1 MPLINIRNSGDIA
14 IWLVALLAL
23 LAFLDSI
30 FNYFWTGNG
39 IHGTEGALLVVASTF
54 LMGVAAV
61 LIGNRW
67 VGGWLRTLF
76 EILLVLDFAGTAAA
90 ACRCTIS
97 CSWQVWNSDPKSVLS
112 AAKLWRPDGCTRI
125 SFLPTTPNP
134 MFYGP
139 YKPGGTRPF
148 LLQCNGY
155 RPARLAT

>member
-14 IWLVALLAL
+14 IWLVALAAL

-90 ACRCTIS
+90 AYLLEAWILLIL
-97 CSWQVWNSDPKSVLS
+97 VVL
-112 AAKLWRPDGCTRI
+112 AFVAWIAHVVRPARR
-125 SFLPTTPNP
+125 TTPNL
-134 MFYGP
+134 G
-139 YKPGGTRPF
+139 
-148 LLQCNGY
+148 
-155 RPARLAT
+155 

>member
-90 ACRCTIS
+90 AYLLEAWILLILVVLAFV
-97 CSWQVWNSDPKSVLS
+97 VWIAHVV
-112 AAKLWRPDGCTRI
+112 RPARR
-125 SFLPTTPNP
+125 TTPNL
-134 MFYGP
+134 G
-139 YKPGGTRPF
+139 
-148 LLQCNGY
+148 
-155 RPARLAT
+155 

>member
-1 MPLINIRNSGDIA
+1 MPLMNIRNSGDIA

-90 ACRCTIS
+90 AYLLEAWILLIL
-97 CSWQVWNSDPKSVLS
+97 VVL
-112 AAKLWRPDGCTRI
+112 AFVAWIAHLVRPARR
-125 SFLPTTPNP
+125 TTPNL
-134 MFYGP
+134 G
-139 YKPGGTRPF
+139 
-148 LLQCNGY
+148 
-155 RPARLAT
+155 

>member
-1 MPLINIRNSGDIA
+1 MPVINIRNSGDIA

-76 EILLVLDFAGTAAA
+76 EILLVLDFVGTAAA
-90 ACRCTIS
+90 AYLLEAWILL
-97 CSWQVWNSDPKSVLS
+97 VLVVL
-112 AAKLWRPDGCTRI
+112 AFVAWIAHLVRPARR
-125 SFLPTTPNP
+125 TTPNL
-134 MFYGP
+134 G
-139 YKPGGTRPF
+139 
-148 LLQCNGY
+148 
-155 RPARLAT
+155 

>member
-90 ACRCTIS
+90 AYLLEAWILL
-97 CSWQVWNSDPKSVLS
+97 VLVVL
-112 AAKLWRPDGCTRI
+112 AFVAWIAHLVRPARR
-125 SFLPTTPNP
+125 TTPNL
-134 MFYGP
+134 G
-139 YKPGGTRPF
+139 
-148 LLQCNGY
+148 
-155 RPARLAT
+155 

>member
-76 EILLVLDFAGTAAA
+76 EILLVLDFVGTAAA
-90 ACRCTIS
+90 AYLLEAWILLIL
-97 CSWQVWNSDPKSVLS
+97 VVL
-112 AAKLWRPDGCTRI
+112 AFVAWIAHLVRPARR
-125 SFLPTTPNP
+125 TTPNL
-134 MFYGP
+134 G
-139 YKPGGTRPF
+139 
-148 LLQCNGY
+148 
-155 RPARLAT
+155 

>member
-90 ACRCTIS
+90 AYLLEAWILLIL
-97 CSWQVWNSDPKSVLS
+97 VVL
-112 AAKLWRPDGCTRI
+112 AFVAWIAHLVRPARR
-125 SFLPTTPNP
+125 TTPNL
-134 MFYGP
+134 G
-139 YKPGGTRPF
+139 
-148 LLQCNGY
+148 
-155 RPARLAT
+155 

>member
-76 EILLVLDFAGTAAA
+76 EILMVLDFAGTAAA
-90 ACRCTIS
+90 AYLLEAWILLIL
-97 CSWQVWNSDPKSVLS
+97 VVL
-112 AAKLWRPDGCTRI
+112 AFVAWIAHVVRPARR
-125 SFLPTTPNP
+125 TTPNL
-134 MFYGP
+134 G
-139 YKPGGTRPF
+139 
-148 LLQCNGY
+148 
-155 RPARLAT
+155 

>member
-76 EILLVLDFAGTAAA
+76 EILLVLDFVGTAAA
-90 ACRCTIS
+90 AYLLEAWILL
-97 CSWQVWNSDPKSVLS
+97 VLVVL
-112 AAKLWRPDGCTRI
+112 AFVAWIAHVVRPARR
-125 SFLPTTPNP
+125 TTPNL
-134 MFYGP
+134 G
-139 YKPGGTRPF
+139 
-148 LLQCNGY
+148 
-155 RPARLAT
+155 

>member
-1 MPLINIRNSGDIA
+1 MTADSGGVVTSPRSVGVWVLGIATALGLIDA
-14 IWLVALLAL
+14 
-23 LAFLDSI
+23 I

-90 ACRCTIS
+90 AYLLEAWILLIL
-97 CSWQVWNSDPKSVLS
+97 VVL
-112 AAKLWRPDGCTRI
+112 AFVAWIAHLVRPARR
-125 SFLPTTPNP
+125 TTPNL
-134 MFYGP
+134 G
-139 YKPGGTRPF
+139 
-148 LLQCNGY
+148 
-155 RPARLAT
+155 